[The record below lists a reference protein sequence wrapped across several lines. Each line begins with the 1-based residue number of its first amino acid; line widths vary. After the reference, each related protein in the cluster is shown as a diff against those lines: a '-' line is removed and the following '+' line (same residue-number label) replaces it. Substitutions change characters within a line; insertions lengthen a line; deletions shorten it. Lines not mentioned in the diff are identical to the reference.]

1 MIIFLSY
8 LLKVGACI
16 AVFYLA
22 YKITLSKETFFKLN
36 RLLLL
41 VSIAL
46 SIILP
51 IWTITIIKEIVIT
64 QVPQLYQVI
73 GEGSDITGQIYRN
86 SDYSTFVWADLLPFI
101 GLGIYILGVIIFSI
115 RKVIGFNQI
124 SQIMKN
130 SRKEVTAD
138 AKLYI
143 FSKSVIPFSW
153 FGNIII
159 SEEDY
164 VINKEIIIEHEKAH
178 IRLGH
183 SYDLIFINLMTVFQ
197 WFNPFVWLIRK
208 ELVSVHEFQADNHVI
223 NKGIDAKKYQYLL
236 ISKGTAHCF
245 SLPVVNHLCS
255 GNFKQRI
262 KMMLKKR
269 SNPQSAIKALLLI
282 PLVAGAIVAFAK
294 TEYVETAPEANAS
307 ENRNLPALAQN
318 LQKQDG
324 FIYFVDGKEVSE
336 EVINKMSLS
345 EFVSYKIYKREE
357 AVEKFGEK
365 AKNGAVEIITRIEN
379 NNTPKYSKPPKDSRV
394 KRDQILMVTVRSD
407 GSYFFDKWSDK
418 TSDNNTATATKSN
431 IENVIKDII
440 PRMKYSIDSIIGF
453 IKFEPQESLVKRFE
467 NISPVIDAMV
477 NCKIKKISAQASDNY
492 KKIVTISGYNS
503 DSETNR
509 NSSFAQKIKNQGLS
523 SFQILIESTNGDIK
537 LTGIKG
543 CAFIE
548 LTFKLGDEKFQAVDQ
563 FGMSTLDREKNIK
576 DNNLADFLF
585 TIKKTKSGLRL
596 EGIEGTAWKEL
607 SIISTENRCY
617 QLIDQNGMKNI
628 STANSNTDMQ
638 LVININDVGYFLINN
653 KIVKDISDLESV
665 IKSQIEK
672 LKATSNGSIV
682 VKIKTSSK
690 TPIESVNKVN
700 EILKKENI
708 TNISYITPRK
718 AN

>member
-8 LLKVGACI
+8 LLKVGACL
-16 AVFYLA
+16 AVFFLA

-41 VSIAL
+41 VSIVL

-51 IWTITIIKEIVIT
+51 IWTITIIKEIVVT
-64 QVPQLYQVI
+64 QVPQIYQVI

-86 SDYSTFVWADLLPFI
+86 SNYSTFDWADLLPFI
-101 GLGIYILGVIIFSI
+101 GLGIYLLGVIIFSI

-124 SQIMKN
+124 SRIMKN
-130 SRKEVTAD
+130 SRKEVTAN

-153 FGNIII
+153 FDNVII

-183 SYDLIFINLMTVFQ
+183 SYDLIFINLMTVFE

-282 PLVAGAIVAFAK
+282 PLVAGAIAAFAK

-307 ENRNLPALAQN
+307 EYSNLPALAQN

-365 AKNGAVEIITRIEN
+365 AKNGAVEIITRAGKNITQE
-379 NNTPKYSKPPKDSRV
+379 YSKPPKDSQVRRNQILPITV
-394 KRDQILMVTVRSD
+394 KRD
-407 GSYFFDKWSDK
+407 GSYVLGSWSDK
-418 TSDNNTATATKSN
+418 TSHNNTANATKSN
-431 IENVIKDII
+431 IENIIKEII
-440 PRMKYSIDSIIGF
+440 PRMIYSKDSVIVF
-453 IKFEPQESLVKRFE
+453 ITFEPQESPVKWFE
-467 NISPVIDAMV
+467 NLSPLKDALV
-477 NCKIKKISAQASDNY
+477 NFKIKNISVQRSENDKKLDTISDN
-492 KKIVTISGYNS
+492 NS
-503 DSETNR
+503 DSKTNR
-509 NSSFAQKIKNQGLS
+509 NSSVVQKVKNQELS
-523 SFQILIESTNGDIK
+523 NFQILVESINGDIK

-548 LTFKLGDEKFQAVDQ
+548 LTFKLGDEKSQAVDQ
-563 FGMSTLDREKNIK
+563 FGMSTIDREKNIK

-585 TIKKTKSGLRL
+585 TIKKTKNGLRL

-628 STANSNTDMQ
+628 SPASPNTEMQ

-653 KIVKDISDLESV
+653 KIVKDINNLESV
-665 IKSQIEK
+665 IKNQIEK
-672 LKATSNGSIV
+672 LKAISNEPII
-682 VKIKTSSK
+682 VKIQTSSK

-708 TNISYITPRK
+708 TKISYITPRK
-718 AN
+718 LN